1 MRVVTDV
8 VTGEVDPGACV
19 WCREWAVRCSIAVRG
34 YAAGGKK
41 RPRSRKEGE
50 DNPRKKPRSEG
61 EEKSKGKEVDPRER
75 DGLRMILEDEVERMD
90 EEGEVP
96 QQEPVGATEP
106 VASGSGARKET
117 SGEEAP
123 VARGSEARLET
134 SVEPQVEETTS
145 VRIEGKSEVEDLVSV
160 VRELTEVVREG
171 FKEIREANRLQRLV
185 NEDILE
191 KIRNKNWRKYERMAR
206 REE

>member
-1 MRVVTDV
+1 MQ
-8 VTGEVDPGACV
+8 GAGDPVQHSRA
-19 WCREWAVRCSIAVRG
+19 RLRG
-34 YAAGGKK
+34 WGKK

-50 DNPRKKPRSEG
+50 DSPRKKPRSEG

-96 QQEPVGATEP
+96 QQEPAGATKP

-123 VARGSEARLET
+123 VARSEARLET

-145 VRIEGKSEVEDLVSV
+145 ARIEGKSEVEDLVSA

-171 FKEIREANRLQRLV
+171 FKEIREANHLQRLV